1 MKNLWASAC
10 LVLVTLCTTPVMADA
25 SGAVVGGAVGSAIG
39 AVIGHDVNGRHG
51 AIVGAAIGGA
61 TGAAIGSDNDRHQ
74 GYSNNTRQ
82 ERRDY
87 YERDRPVV
95 VKKVVY
101 INERRGHGHH
111 HVKHRVVHYK
121 HHQRHHHN

>member
-10 LVLVTLCTTPVMADA
+10 LVLATLCTTPVMADA

-39 AVIGHDVNGRHG
+39 AVIGHDINGRHG

-74 GYSNNTRQ
+74 GNDRNQGYSNNTRQ
-82 ERRDY
+82 EKRDY

-101 INERRGHGHH
+101 VNERRGHGYHRGWQHH
-111 HVKHRVVHYK
+111 H
-121 HHQRHHHN
+121 RHHHH

>member
-10 LVLVTLCTTPVMADA
+10 LVLATLCTTPVMADA

-39 AVIGHDVNGRHG
+39 AVIGHDVDGRHG

-74 GYSNNTRQ
+74 GNRNQGYSKIQ

-87 YERDRPVV
+87 YEPV
-95 VKKVVY
+95 
-101 INERRGHGHH
+101 IALSW
-111 HVKHRVVHYK
+111 
-121 HHQRHHHN
+121 